1 MKDDKVIEKEMFIR
15 GVYGVIK
22 LEMNTYNFFKESFK
36 SLENRYGNLYK
47 KMQGSRF
54 SFDHVSKLTVK
65 STTVNELNG

>member
-22 LEMNTYNFFKESFK
+22 LEMNTYNFFKESLK

-47 KMQGSRF
+47 KMQGS
-54 SFDHVSKLTVK
+54 
-65 STTVNELNG
+65 